1 MNITVYLGA
10 KEGND
15 PALKRAVQE
24 LGQWIGQSGN
34 ALVYGGS
41 KTGLMGEI
49 AKSVLDAGGTV
60 TGVESTLFMQDD
72 LQYDGL
78 TELIVTETITER
90 KTEMIR
96 RGDAFIAFPGGTGT
110 LELSQ
115 EEDIL
120 EAGIQI
126 ISQPPGKKLQNM
138 MQLSGGEKALTAI
151 ALLFAIQNLK
161 PSPFCLLDEIEAAL
175 DDSNVDR
182 FAGYLHKLTR
192 YTQFIVIT
200 HRRGTMVSADR
211 LYGITMQEKG
221 VSTLVSV
228 SLIEAQMER
237 EEEKAEL

>member
-60 TGVESTLFMQDD
+60 TGVETTLFMQDD

-96 RGDAFIAFPGGTGT
+96 RC
-110 LELSQ
+110 
-115 EEDIL
+115 IL
-120 EAGIQI
+120 Y
-126 ISQPPGKKLQNM
+126 
-138 MQLSGGEKALTAI
+138 
-151 ALLFAIQNLK
+151 NLIGYYNGLK
-161 PSPFCLLDEIEAAL
+161 TLLDHMIETGL
-175 DDSNVDR
+175 STKER
-182 FAGYLHKLTR
+182 QEGIWFAENLEQIKQIL
-192 YTQFIVIT
+192 
-200 HRRGTMVSADR
+200 
-211 LYGITMQEKG
+211 
-221 VSTLVSV
+221 
-228 SLIEAQMER
+228 
-237 EEEKAEL
+237 KA

>member
-60 TGVESTLFMQDD
+60 TGVETTLFMQDD

-110 LELSQ
+110 L
-115 EEDIL
+115 
-120 EAGIQI
+120 
-126 ISQPPGKKLQNM
+126 
-138 MQLSGGEKALTAI
+138 
-151 ALLFAIQNLK
+151 
-161 PSPFCLLDEIEAAL
+161 DEI
-175 DDSNVDR
+175 
-182 FAGYLHKLTR
+182 
-192 YTQFIVIT
+192 
-200 HRRGTMVSADR
+200 
-211 LYGITMQEKG
+211 
-221 VSTLVSV
+221 
-228 SLIEAQMER
+228 
-237 EEEKAEL
+237 AEVMSKV

>member
-60 TGVESTLFMQDD
+60 TGVETTLFMQDD

-90 KTEMIR
+90 KIEMIR

-110 LELSQ
+110 LEEVAEVMS
-115 EEDIL
+115 
-120 EAGIQI
+120 EASGHKAS
-126 ISQPPGKKLQNM
+126 ISAGHTSRQKTVFIEGD
-138 MQLSGGEKALTAI
+138 A
-151 ALLFAIQNLK
+151 
-161 PSPFCLLDEIEAAL
+161 DEICA
-175 DDSNVDR
+175 
-182 FAGYLHKLTR
+182 
-192 YTQFIVIT
+192 
-200 HRRGTMVSADR
+200 R
-211 LYGITMQEKG
+211 LMKT
-221 VSTLVSV
+221 
-228 SLIEAQMER
+228 
-237 EEEKAEL
+237 

>member
-15 PALKRAVQE
+15 PALKRAAQE

-60 TGVESTLFMQDD
+60 TGVETTLFMQDD

-110 LELSQ
+110 LEEIAEVMPMPTGTRPSAPARSAHNRDRCRYLLPGCPAVQKKRSVPDASRVLLLS
-115 EEDIL
+115 
-120 EAGIQI
+120 A
-126 ISQPPGKKLQNM
+126 
-138 MQLSGGEKALTAI
+138 
-151 ALLFAIQNLK
+151 
-161 PSPFCLLDEIEAAL
+161 
-175 DDSNVDR
+175 
-182 FAGYLHKLTR
+182 
-192 YTQFIVIT
+192 
-200 HRRGTMVSADR
+200 
-211 LYGITMQEKG
+211 
-221 VSTLVSV
+221 
-228 SLIEAQMER
+228 
-237 EEEKAEL
+237 